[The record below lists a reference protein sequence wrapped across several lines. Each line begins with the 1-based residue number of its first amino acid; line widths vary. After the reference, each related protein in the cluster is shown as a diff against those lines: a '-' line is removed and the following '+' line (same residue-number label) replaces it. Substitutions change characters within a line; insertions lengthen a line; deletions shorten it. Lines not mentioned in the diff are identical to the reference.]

1 MIAGKIIRGNTA
13 IIQIFVD
20 NKTECQR
27 KKYLRAHI
35 KKKEGR
41 RKIKETLKKTGEI
54 IPSKI
59 YFGRIEQSWLYYRAP
74 QKMTKN

>member
-35 KKKEGR
+35 QKKEGR
-41 RKIKETLKKTGEI
+41 RKIKETLKKPEKSYLQKYILAGSSNPGFI
-54 IPSKI
+54 IEHRK
-59 YFGRIEQSWLYYRAP
+59 
-74 QKMTKN
+74 K